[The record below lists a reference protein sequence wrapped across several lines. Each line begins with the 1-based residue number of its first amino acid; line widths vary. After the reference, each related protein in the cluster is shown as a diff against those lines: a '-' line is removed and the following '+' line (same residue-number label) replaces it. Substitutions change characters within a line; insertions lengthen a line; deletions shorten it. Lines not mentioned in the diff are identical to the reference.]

1 MQILSITLKNF
12 KSHRDR
18 HFTFQLGTNA
28 ICGENGAGKTS
39 ILEAIAWTLF
49 NYRGDYRKDDLI
61 RNGEGSA
68 QVTISFVSSHDGR
81 TYDVQ
86 RCTSKG
92 YIIYDPQLGQRLPYN
107 RIDEDVL
114 PWLRQHL
121 GVSPGTDLGR
131 LFANTIGVPQG
142 TFTADFLLSGEKRKQ
157 VFDAILKVEE
167 FKQVYTRL
175 GSLKKYSEGLVA
187 GLKREI
193 EQYDEILAERDT
205 LQQEYGCVVQQIQ
218 ENEASLTALDAA
230 LATLQAEKDQLS
242 LQAKQVQDL
251 ERDLKQV
258 QVEVEA
264 KQREVGG
271 QHSAIAQSQDA
282 VQQCE
287 QHQLGYDAYLKAEER
302 LKELDKQGKQ
312 QRALLKQRDAEQKK
326 LSQCQVEL
334 AKLSSQ
340 LESLSR
346 AQHDIET
353 LTPLVQQQDILEA
366 QHSEAQKLL
375 QHLKQCEIERRNLEQ
390 QVKLYRGEWRNL
402 AQDIDRIQSL
412 AEDVAAIPTWEQ
424 QRDRLQSQLSRVEAA
439 QQFEQELR
447 QIVTTASQQCD
458 RHQADVQAALNILR
472 ELQPSLPTS
481 SLDSLDH
488 ALATLES
495 GVTINTDVLSA
506 MQAILQ
512 DLSEQVSA
520 SMIKAQLKSLKT
532 QLDKAYRAQA
542 ETQSLAAKQARQTE
556 IQQGAEQ
563 FQGQIQSLTTELERE
578 AAATQHVTEVA
589 ESLRVLDNPRGRCQ
603 ILHKELTLKESL
615 ETDHEKHQQM
625 QVAIQGTIA
634 QLDTEL
640 EQFTSLDT
648 QIEAAQQQ
656 RQEHQ
661 ASYQAV
667 LQNRAIAAQLPAL
680 QEKLQTIEAE
690 LATLIQN
697 REQLQIAFDQAS
709 QDYDPDAW
717 KRVEKIY
724 GETRSR
730 ADQIRGSLP
739 EQHKRMKDYEARL
752 AALDHTAEKRDR
764 AQADLKAKEKVKRF
778 VNFARK
784 VYKDAGPRITERYVH
799 VISKEADRLF
809 RELINR
815 QNVTL
820 TWTRDYEILVQEG
833 AHQRRFIN
841 LSGGEQMCAALAL
854 RLALLRVLA
863 DIDIAFFDEPTTNM
877 DRPRRASLAE
887 AIANIRSFRQLFVIS
902 HDDTFEQFTENLVFV
917 EREME

>member
-49 NYRGDYRKDDLI
+49 NYRGDYRKEDLI

-68 QVTISFVSSHDGR
+68 QVTISFVSSEDGR

-92 YIIYDPQLGQRLPYN
+92 YAIYDPQLGQRLPYT
-107 RIDEDVL
+107 RIEEDVL
-114 PWLRQHL
+114 PWLRHHM

-142 TFTADFLLSGEKRKQ
+142 TFTADFLLSAEKRKQ

-175 GSLKKYSEGLVA
+175 GSLKKYSEGLVD

-193 EQYDEILAERDT
+193 EQYDEILVERES
-205 LQQEYGCVVQQIQ
+205 LQQERDRVVQQIQ
-218 ENEASLTALDAA
+218 ENEVTLKALDAE
-230 LATLQAEKDQLS
+230 LATLQAEKDRLS
-242 LQAKQVQDL
+242 AQAKQVQDL
-251 ERDLKQV
+251 ERDVKQV
-258 QVEVEA
+258 QVEVDA
-264 KQREVGG
+264 KQRELGG
-271 QHSAIAQSQDA
+271 QQSAIAQAQAA

-287 QHQLGYDAYLKAEER
+287 HHQPGYDAYLKTEEI
-302 LKELDKQGKQ
+302 LKDLDKQGKQ

-326 LSQCQVEL
+326 LSKGQVEL

-340 LESLSR
+340 IEALSR
-346 AQHDIET
+346 AQQDIEK
-353 LTPLVQQQDILEA
+353 LTPLVQQQDTLEA
-366 QHSEAQKLL
+366 QQADVQKTL
-375 QHLKQCEIERRNLEQ
+375 QHLKQCEVERRNLEQ
-390 QVKLYRGEWRNL
+390 QVNLYRGEWRNL
-402 AQDIDRIQSL
+402 AQDIARIQEL
-412 AEDVAAIPTWEQ
+412 TGEVAKIPELEQ

-447 QIVTTASQQCD
+447 HLVTTAGQQRD
-458 RHQADVQAALNILR
+458 RHHTDVQTAVTVLR
-472 ELQPSLPTS
+472 ELQASLPVPSLE
-481 SLDSLDH
+481 SLEH
-488 ALATLES
+488 ALATLEA
-495 GVTINTDVLSA
+495 GVTLNTDVLTA
-506 MQAILQ
+506 IDTILQ
-512 DLSEQVSA
+512 DLGEQVSA
-520 SMIKAQLKSLKT
+520 SKIKAQLNSLKK
-532 QLDKAYRAQA
+532 QLDQAYRAQA
-542 ETQSLAAKQARQTE
+542 ETQSLEAKQARQAE
-556 IQQGAEQ
+556 IQQEAEQ
-563 FQGQIQSLTTELERE
+563 FQAQIKTLTAELEGE
-578 AAATQHVTEVA
+578 TAATQQLTEMT
-589 ESLRVLDNPRGRCQ
+589 ESLRALDNPRGRCQ
-603 ILHKELTLKESL
+603 ILQKQLAQQGALEAAYEKQQQEQMTLQ
-615 ETDHEKHQQM
+615 T
-625 QVAIQGTIA
+625 AIA
-634 QLDTEL
+634 QLDSDL
-640 EQFTSLDT
+640 EPFADLDA
-648 QIEAAQQQ
+648 QIEAVQQQ

-661 ASYQAV
+661 ASYQIV

-680 QEKLQTIEAE
+680 QDKLQAIEAD
-690 LATLIQN
+690 LQALTQK
-697 REQLQIAFDQAS
+697 REQLQAAFDQAT

-717 KRVEKIY
+717 KQVEKTY
-724 GETRSR
+724 SDTRSR

-739 EQHKRMKDYEARL
+739 EQQKRLKDYDARL
-752 AALDHTAEKRDR
+752 TALDDTAQKRDR
-764 AQADLKAKEKVKRF
+764 TQTELKAKEKVKRF

-784 VYKDAGPRITERYVH
+784 VYKDAGPRITERYVQ

-815 QNVTL
+815 QNVAL

-833 AHQRRFIN
+833 AHQRRFLN

-877 DRPRRASLAE
+877 DRPRRESLAE
-887 AIANIRSFRQLFVIS
+887 AIANIRSFQQLFVIS
-902 HDDTFEQFTENLVFV
+902 HDDTFEQFTENLVVV
-917 EREME
+917 ERE